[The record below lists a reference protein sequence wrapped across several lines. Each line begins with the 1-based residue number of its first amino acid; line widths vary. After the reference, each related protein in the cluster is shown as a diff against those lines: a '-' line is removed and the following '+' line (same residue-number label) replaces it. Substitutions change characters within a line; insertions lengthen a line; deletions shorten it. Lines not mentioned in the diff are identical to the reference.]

1 MRSAD
6 RSSPRSIPARSG
18 DSLCAASI
26 KPDRLRTEFPPEF
39 TIGRNVLAHDNLAV
53 FPQIVSMASEISS
66 ALNRDLL
73 KRFSRRANPC
83 RARVA
88 RTKESTLSGVTLAAS
103 DSLSPSGSST
113 IPPAMVC
120 RSEESRTTK
129 RSPTNAKCA
138 ASCWLASVSTL
149 TSSTWPARLSAA
161 CSSAGVRA
169 RQGPHHSA
177 QKSTTTGTSRDRSST
192 ACWKVSCVASTAI
205 TEKDRDAGSA
215 GPRKRVLIQSN
226 A

>member
-26 KPDRLRTEFPPEF
+26 KLIACARSFRQNSRSAAMCCHTIISPFPPKC
-39 TIGRNVLAHDNLAV
+39 IN
-53 FPQIVSMASEISS
+53 ASEISS

-88 RTKESTLSGVTLAAS
+88 RTKESTLSSATLAAS

-129 RSPTNAKCA
+129 RSPMNAKMGE
-138 ASCWLASVSTL
+138 ASFKRAIFSL
-149 TSSTWPARLSAA
+149 PA
-161 CSSAGVRA
+161 
-169 RQGPHHSA
+169 
-177 QKSTTTGTSRDRSST
+177 SRDPFSRNLILAAT
-192 ACWKVSCVASTAI
+192 
-205 TEKDRDAGSA
+205 RDAPWCTYIDDPFFRGCATVLSPF
-215 GPRKRVLIQSN
+215 GHDGFSTRTIRVEDG
-226 A
+226 AP

>member
-26 KPDRLRTEFPPEF
+26 TPIAWARSFRQNSQSAAMCWHTIIPPF
-39 TIGRNVLAHDNLAV
+39 FSKLFR
-53 FPQIVSMASEISS
+53 ASEISS

-88 RTKESTLSGVTLAAS
+88 STKESRLPVATLAAN

-129 RSPTNAKCA
+129 RSPMNARIGE
-138 ASCWLASVSTL
+138 ASFKRAIFSL
-149 TSSTWPARLSAA
+149 PA
-161 CSSAGVRA
+161 
-169 RQGPHHSA
+169 
-177 QKSTTTGTSRDRSST
+177 SRDPFSRNLILAAT
-192 ACWKVSCVASTAI
+192 
-205 TEKDRDAGSA
+205 RDAPWCTYIDDPFFRGWVTLLLPLRRDDFST
-215 GPRKRVLIQSN
+215 RTIRVEVG
-226 A
+226 AP